1 MHVDDNQIIPT
12 LVCVATIMT
21 LYYYI
26 SLLMLVIVI
35 TINKHAV

>member
-21 LYYYI
+21 LHYI
-26 SLLMLVIVI
+26 S
-35 TINKHAV
+35 TYACNYYNY